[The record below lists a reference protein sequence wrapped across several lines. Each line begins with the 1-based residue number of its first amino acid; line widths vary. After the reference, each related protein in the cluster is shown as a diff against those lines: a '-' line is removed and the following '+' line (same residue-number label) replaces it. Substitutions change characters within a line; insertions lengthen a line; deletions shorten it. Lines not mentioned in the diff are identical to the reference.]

1 MAEKMKVD
9 VGTITGFADNF
20 KGYTGAA
27 QAAQRI
33 NAVFGMNIIDNPAE
47 LVRTF
52 YTTGAPGVAM
62 LVKQKIMESGIDIEA
77 MLAGPAGAARLA
89 ALSPIL
95 GDPQGAGRFLRAQMG
110 AEDLADIGLGAD
122 AKDFDKNIGAIIP
135 QSKQIEA
142 LAENMAVTLLK
153 KLGIGLGETGVVMDA
168 LLKDLSMQFEAA
180 SKDAMEGKAF
190 TEVKKTIADK
200 VKDIFGVAL
209 GETVQTT
216 PPPEAKTND
225 FTKVIEDTSDA
236 ADSLKISA
244 EALKR
249 LVEILEEEKAGTG
262 GTEKPGDS
270 SSAGALGRGA
280 EVVLTVDSS
289 LRSGVIRVVN
299 DAFRGKLS

>member
-1 MAEKMKVD
+1 M
-9 VGTITGFADNF
+9 
-20 KGYTGAA
+20 
-27 QAAQRI
+27 
-33 NAVFGMNIIDNPAE
+33 
-47 LVRTF
+47 
-52 YTTGAPGVAM
+52 AM

-122 AKDFDKNIGAIIP
+122 AKEFDNNIGAIMP
-135 QSKQIEA
+135 QSKQVEA

-168 LLKDLSMQFEAA
+168 LLKDLSMQFADA
-180 SKDAMEGKAF
+180 SRTAMEGKAF
-190 TEVKKTIADK
+190 ESVKKTIADK

-209 GETVQTT
+209 GETVSTT
-216 PPPEAKTND
+216 PPPEAKAND
-225 FTKVIEDTSDA
+225 FTKVIEDTSAA
-236 ADSLKISA
+236 ADSLKLSA

-262 GTEKPGDS
+262 GEAKPGDS
-270 SSAGALGRGA
+270 SSAGALGSGA
-280 EVVLTVDSS
+280 EVVLTVDPS
-289 LRSGVIRVVN
+289 LRSGVIKVVN